1 MGLAAIKRE
10 KYLHNNKLIMFPGNC
25 DNNKI
30 DSEQNVEINTRK
42 HNIGNSTLMDCL
54 HSEDEIK
61 AIFNVF
67 VEHINEASTMYQ
79 KRTSLRNL
87 TMFICAINIG
97 LRGGDFCQ
105 LKWCNIFDKDWN
117 FLIDPDFVPEK
128 TSGRNKHVRL
138 SWGYDFEVSLLNWL
152 HWLNEYDHP
161 QRLDEYIFTGS
172 KQSHDKETG
181 ISIGNAIQVRS
192 WWRIMENARK
202 EAGIRQKIGTH
213 GCRKTMV
220 NRFIKLSDDKT
231 EAIIQMQS
239 YLNHSSPRITMGYAC
254 IERES
259 IHKTMDKMS
268 LLDKFTK

>member
-1 MGLAAIKRE
+1 MGYAITNKE
-10 KYLHNNKLIMFPGNC
+10 EYLYNDKITMFPQAYNS
-25 DNNKI
+25 DTVSSQSAEVKI
-30 DSEQNVEINTRK
+30 KK

-54 HSEDEIK
+54 HSEEEIK
-61 AIFNVF
+61 AVFDVF
-67 VEHINEASTMYQ
+67 VEHVKKASTMSK
-79 KRTSLRNL
+79 KRISMRNL

-97 LRGGDFCQ
+97 LRGGDFCK
-105 LKWCNIFDKDWN
+105 LKWNNIFDKNWN
-117 FLIDPDFVPEK
+117 FLADPDFVPEK
-128 TSGRNKHVRL
+128 TSNRNKHVRL
-138 SWGYDFEVSLLNWL
+138 SWGVDFEKALTNWL
-152 HWLNEYDHP
+152 EWLNKYDHK

-172 KQSHDKETG
+172 KESHNNETG
-181 ISIGNAIQVRS
+181 VSIGNAIQVRS

>member
-1 MGLAAIKRE
+1 MGYAITNRE
-10 KYLHNNKLIMFPGNC
+10 EYLHNDKITMFPQAYNSDTASTKNTEG
-25 DNNKI
+25 K
-30 DSEQNVEINTRK
+30 TRK

-54 HSEDEIK
+54 HSEEEIK
-61 AIFNVF
+61 AVFDVF
-67 VEHINEASTMYQ
+67 VEHIEEASTMSK
-79 KRTSLRNL
+79 KRISIRNL

-97 LRGGDFCQ
+97 LRGGDFCR
-105 LKWCNIFDKDWN
+105 LKWNNIFDKNWN
-117 FLIDPDFVPEK
+117 FLADPDFVPEK

-138 SWGYDFEVSLLNWL
+138 SWGMDFEIALTNWLNWL
-152 HWLNEYDHP
+152 NKYDHK
-161 QRLDEYIFTGS
+161 QQLDEYIFTGS
-172 KQSHDKETG
+172 KESHDNETG